1 MQKNLDL
8 RQKKVI
14 DIETAELLGSI
25 SDMDID
31 ISSGKIRSVSV
42 SKGGFSRFIH
52 ESREAV
58 FGWDEVVAIGSEYI
72 LVKSKKIQDKC

>member
-14 DIETAELLGSI
+14 SAETAELLGSI
-25 SDMDID
+25 FDMDID
-31 ISSGKIRSVSV
+31 ISSGKIRSISV
-42 SKGGFSRFIH
+42 SKGGFSRFMH
-52 ESREAV
+52 ESKETV
-58 FGWDEVVAIGSEYI
+58 FEWDEVVAIGSEYI

>member
-14 DIETAELLGSI
+14 DIDSAELLGCI

-31 ISSGKIRSVSV
+31 VASGKIRSVTV
-42 SKGGFSRFIH
+42 SKNGFSRFIH
-52 ESREAV
+52 DAKEIMIE
-58 FGWDEVVAIGSEYI
+58 WDEVTAIGSEYI
-72 LVKSKKIQDKC
+72 LVKSKKLQDKG